1 MCGVD
6 PHELPPLIVS
16 QVIDEGVVGEIA
28 CKGIAATDGGQA
40 FLDQNVTIL
49 FGAECGTQAGQRW
62 HTWHDPF
69 AKHTMREPDPE
80 GASEQPRNKRLIS
93 ETTSSAVR
101 KSRERR
107 FKFHSQQVVRFTM
120 KCKNQGS
127 KDSVGFPRSSVRR
140 RCVTLPE
147 SGGVASAISV
157 HGIMTRSNG
166 DQ

>member
-80 GASEQPRNKRLIS
+80 GASEQPRNSKSKSSHFPVHRLS
-93 ETTSSAVR
+93 QMLADLAEVPAF
-101 KSRERR
+101 KSRVSATPQALDLRDD
-107 FKFHSQQVVRFTM
+107 FV
-120 KCKNQGS
+120 C
-127 KDSVGFPRSSVRR
+127 SS
-140 RCVTLPE
+140 
-147 SGGVASAISV
+147 
-157 HGIMTRSNG
+157 
-166 DQ
+166 